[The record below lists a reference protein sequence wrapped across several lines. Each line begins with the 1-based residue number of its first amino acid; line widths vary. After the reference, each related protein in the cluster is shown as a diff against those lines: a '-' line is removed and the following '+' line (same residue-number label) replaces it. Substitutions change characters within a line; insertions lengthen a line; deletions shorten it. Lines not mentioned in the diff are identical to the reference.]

1 MRKSLMVLMM
11 LVLAVGSA
19 NAFERKVLVE
29 ESWGYW

>member
-11 LVLAVGSA
+11 LVLAVSSA

-29 ESWGYW
+29 DAWAYW